1 MASTFRELQD
11 EQELQER
18 LRLLTGAG
26 MTGLQEP
33 DSGAALVAPLQ
44 EVSPLEKSRQAVRAA
59 YTPPGQTPEEQALE
73 ADLIQTQAG
82 KYITQKQRDARIQ
95 DRGRGLL
102 GMAGGLYRK
111 RRDKKLYDS
120 QVVSE
125 IGSQT
130 ALAKSKRAAAMKAA
144 IRAGE
149 IEIATGDYDGQLA
162 LAKQN
167 DQQDFV
173 GQKGSS
179 KTMYNSK
186 NGSPMTFVE
195 GYDGKLTG
203 PNGESAEGFQP
214 DVPAKALEANRG
226 REKVTKLIGELGGT
240 YVDLFMKGG
249 GVGEGQTGG
258 QNLVNFARN
267 SFSSVEKAF
276 GGEVATI
283 RSKID
288 AIKPILISEFRRA
301 AELGVKGMDTQREI
315 DFYMSALGD
324 QNSTLESNLAAMS
337 RFQDVYGAD
346 ILSEDSPMY
355 KLLQSPQ
362 IEAEKT
368 RLRQQFVDKRDARYE
383 KFDKISQPIY
393 VTQQVWDSKSPAQ
406 QRRAKQNGYARMLD

>member
-1 MASTFRELQD
+1 
-11 EQELQER
+11 
-18 LRLLTGAG
+18 
-26 MTGLQEP
+26 
-33 DSGAALVAPLQ
+33 
-44 EVSPLEKSRQAVRAA
+44 
-59 YTPPGQTPEEQALE
+59 
-73 ADLIQTQAG
+73 
-82 KYITQKQRDARIQ
+82 
-95 DRGRGLL
+95 
-102 GMAGGLYRK
+102 
-111 RRDKKLYDS
+111 
-120 QVVSE
+120 
-125 IGSQT
+125 
-130 ALAKSKRAAAMKAA
+130 
-144 IRAGE
+144 
-149 IEIATGDYDGQLA
+149 
-162 LAKQN
+162 
-167 DQQDFV
+167 
-173 GQKGSS
+173 
-179 KTMYNSK
+179 
-186 NGSPMTFVE
+186 
-195 GYDGKLTG
+195 
-203 PNGESAEGFQP
+203 
-214 DVPAKALEANRG
+214 
-226 REKVTKLIGELGGT
+226 
-240 YVDLFMKGG
+240 MKGG

-346 ILSEDSPMY
+346 ILPEDSPMY

-368 RLRQQFVDKRDARYE
+368 RLRQQFMDKRDARYE
-383 KFDKISQPIY
+383 KFDRISQPIY

>member
-1 MASTFRELQD
+1 
-11 EQELQER
+11 
-18 LRLLTGAG
+18 
-26 MTGLQEP
+26 
-33 DSGAALVAPLQ
+33 
-44 EVSPLEKSRQAVRAA
+44 
-59 YTPPGQTPEEQALE
+59 
-73 ADLIQTQAG
+73 
-82 KYITQKQRDARIQ
+82 
-95 DRGRGLL
+95 
-102 GMAGGLYRK
+102 
-111 RRDKKLYDS
+111 
-120 QVVSE
+120 
-125 IGSQT
+125 
-130 ALAKSKRAAAMKAA
+130 MKAA

-226 REKVTKLIGELGGT
+226 REKVTKLISELGVT

-346 ILSEDSPMY
+346 ILPEDSPMY

-368 RLRQQFVDKRDARYE
+368 RLRQQFMDKRDARYE
-383 KFDKISQPIY
+383 KFDRISQPIY